1 MYGLF
6 YNCRSLVSLNL
17 SKWNTSLVDNMGDMF
32 YGCQS
37 LTSLDLS
44 NWNTSS
50 VTNMQGMF
58 RNCSELEELNLS
70 GFSMPPFVD
79 VSNMFTNCNNLRILH
94 LKGCDED
101 TAYFLINDAG
111 LPTGPSHNGFI
122 YISSELS
129 GFGLEAPEGWTIEIV
144 D

>member
-1 MYGLF
+1 MAYMFRSCSSLISLDVSNWDTSNVTTMYSMF
-6 YNCRSLVSLNL
+6 RDCVSI
-17 SKWNTSLVDNMGDMF
+17 
-32 YGCQS
+32 
-37 LTSLDLS
+37 TSLDVS
-44 NWNTSS
+44 NWDTSN

-58 RNCSELEELNLS
+58 YNCTNLEELNLS
-70 GFSMPPFVD
+70 GFSMPPFVN

-101 TAYFLINDAG
+101 TASFLISDTN

-122 YISSELS
+122 YITSELS
-129 GFGLEAPEGWTIEIV
+129 GLEAPEGWTIEIV

>member
-1 MYGLF
+1 MMRTFAG
-6 YNCRSLVSLNL
+6 CESL
-17 SKWNTSLVDNMGDMF
+17 
-32 YGCQS
+32 Q
-37 LTSLDLS
+37 SLDLS
-44 NWNTSS
+44 NWDTSNVTHMGAMFYYCSNLQSLDLSNWDTSS
-50 VTNMQGMF
+50 VTEMRYMF
-58 RNCSELEELNLS
+58 QDCPELEELNLS
-70 GFSMPPFVD
+70 GFSMPPFVN
-79 VSNMFTNCNNLRILH
+79 VSNMFMNCNNLRILH

-129 GFGLEAPEGWTIEIV
+129 GLLEAPEGWTIEIV